1 MIVSHRHR
9 FIFLKT
15 TKTAG
20 SALELALAAHC
31 GPDDVITPLGKEE
44 LAYIRE
50 HQLPIPQH
58 HLLPRAR
65 WRSRDWLRLPLRGA
79 PAQFTSHMPAARVRA
94 EVGEAV
100 WGSYFK
106 FAFAR
111 NPWDRFL
118 SLYHWHF
125 RRAARR
131 LLAPMTPSEFI
142 AHHRAARLNDH
153 GHGVYTI
160 DGQVVVDRVCRYEAL
175 PDELAFLREKLGLD
189 APLVMPRTKHTTR
202 GDRRSYREVLS
213 ADDAQ
218 RIGEIFAAEIALMG
232 YAF

>member
-31 GPDDVITPLGKEE
+31 GPDDVLAPLGKEE
-44 LAYIRE
+44 AGYIAE
-50 HQLPIPQH
+50 HRLPIPQH

-65 WRSRDWLRLPLRGA
+65 WRVRDWLRLPLRGA
-79 PAQFTSHMPAARVRA
+79 PVRFPTHMPAARARA
-94 EVGEAV
+94 ELGEEV

-118 SLYHWHF
+118 SLYHWLN
-125 RRAARR
+125 RRALARG
-131 LLAPMTPSEFI
+131 AVVPSVSEFI
-142 AHHRAARLNDH
+142 ANPRTARHHAH
-153 GHGVYTI
+153 GFGVYTI
-160 DGQVVVDRVCRYEAL
+160 AGQVAVDRICRYEDL
-175 PDELAFLREKLGLD
+175 PAELAFLQQRFGFA
-189 APLVMPRTKHTTR
+189 APLVMPRSKHTQR
-202 GDRRSYREVLS
+202 SDRRPYQEALS
-213 ADDAQ
+213 AADAA
-218 RIGEIFAAEIALMG
+218 RIGEIFAAEIALLG
-232 YAF
+232 YRF

>member
-31 GPDDVITPLGKEE
+31 GPEDVITPLGKEE
-44 LAYIRE
+44 RAYIQE

-65 WRSRDWLRLPLRGA
+65 WTARDWLRRPFRGA
-79 PAQFTSHMPAARVRA
+79 PPRFTSHMPARLARA
-94 EVGEAV
+94 ELGEAV

-118 SLYHWHF
+118 SLYHWHY
-125 RRAARR
+125 RRPSRR
-131 LLAPMTPSEFI
+131 RLAPMTPGEFI
-142 AHHRAARLNDH
+142 AHRRTRRLNDH
-153 GHGVYTI
+153 GWGVYTI
-160 DGQVVVDRVCRYEAL
+160 DGQVAVDRVCRYEDL
-175 PDELAFLREKLGLD
+175 PAELAFLRERLGLA

-202 GDRRSYREVLS
+202 GDRRPYREVLT
-213 ADDAQ
+213 ADDA
-218 RIGEIFAAEIALMG
+218 RRLGEVFADEIALMG
-232 YAF
+232 YRF